1 MKSLFAGL
9 GLVLGV
15 CLAAVPT
22 ARSLDAAGADQAAA
36 TRTVYVSAVD
46 DKGLPVKDITV
57 ADLAVK
63 EDGKAREIVKVSRA
77 EAPMRIAIIIDDNG
91 SGIFRAGLVKFLQ
104 ATLSQAE
111 VSLTL
116 VQTQAQKLTGFTRDP
131 AQLTAAINQLGPR
144 PETPDGG
151 QLLEAIA
158 EAAKFFNQQKAERPI
173 ILVLSVGGEEH
184 SSIRSNVVMD
194 SMQKAGAALHVVML
208 PASVIRQNAAPTN
221 PGSMLEENMNLGQV
235 LGDGPKQTGGR
246 YVEAVASTG
255 LFDGLQQIGEE
266 LMQQYAVVYARAADS
281 KPNSRFQIE
290 TKRKGVKLRAPQQ
303 VVDR

>member
-15 CLAAVPT
+15 CLAAIPT

-46 DKGLPVKDITV
+46 DKGAPVKDITV

-131 AQLTAAINQLGPR
+131 AQLTVAINQLGPR

-151 QLLEAIA
+151 QLLSHRRSGEVLQPA
-158 EAAKFFNQQKAERPI
+158 ESRAPI
-173 ILVLSVGGEEH
+173 ILVPVRRRRGAQF
-184 SSIRSNVVMD
+184 D
-194 SMQKAGAALHVVML
+194 SQQRRDGRHAE
-208 PASVIRQNAAPTN
+208 PARRCTW
-221 PGSMLEENMNLGQV
+221 
-235 LGDGPKQTGGR
+235 
-246 YVEAVASTG
+246 
-255 LFDGLQQIGEE
+255 
-266 LMQQYAVVYARAADS
+266 
-281 KPNSRFQIE
+281 
-290 TKRKGVKLRAPQQ
+290 
-303 VVDR
+303 